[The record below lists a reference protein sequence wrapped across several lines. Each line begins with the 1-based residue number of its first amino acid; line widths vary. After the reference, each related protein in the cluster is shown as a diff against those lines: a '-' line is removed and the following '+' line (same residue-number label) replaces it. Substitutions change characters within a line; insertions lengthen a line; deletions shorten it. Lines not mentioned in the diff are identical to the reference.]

1 MRAALARWIAVLVA
15 GALALAPSPVLVAPA
30 PARQPDLPALLAEA
44 ASYLDIYEPR
54 FSAIVAREDYE
65 LSMLSGLIDTRD
77 TGFGTARRTVLRK
90 LRSDLMLLNLGP
102 ADWVQFRDVYEVDG
116 KPVRD
121 HERQLEAL
129 LAKPASGLL
138 DAGRKI
144 ADESAR
150 YNLGVQRNF
159 NVPTMALAYLARKNQ
174 ARSAF
179 TVKSHETIDGPDLT
193 VVEFKE
199 TAHPGLIQ
207 ADRGEV
213 TTNGRFWI
221 APQSGAVVRSELS
234 CRVDR
239 GSTWVEGTVTVNYK
253 SDRAVPVLV
262 PATMDE
268 QYRRDTGETDTGHA
282 LYADFRSFRV
292 DTQTIRKGGGGGP
305 AS

>member
-1 MRAALARWIAVLVA
+1 MRDALARRMAVLLA
-15 GALALAPSPVLVAPA
+15 GGLALAPSSVPA
-30 PARQPDLPALLAEA
+30 ATPSRQPPDLPALLAGA
-44 ASYLDIYEPR
+44 ASYLDIYEQK

-65 LSMLSGLIDTRD
+65 LTMLAGLTDPRD
-77 TGFGTARRTVLRK
+77 TGFGTTRRTVLRK

-121 HERQLEAL
+121 HDRRLEAL
-129 LAKPASGLL
+129 LARPAHGLL

-150 YNLGVQRNF
+150 YNVGVQRNF
-159 NVPTMALAYLARKNQ
+159 NVPTMALAYLARQNQ

-179 TVKSHETIDGPDLT
+179 TLKSHETIDGADLA

-199 TAHPGLIQ
+199 TAQPGLIQ

-213 TTNGRFWI
+213 TTDGRFWI
-221 APQSGAVVRSELS
+221 APLSGVVVRSELS

-239 GSTWVEGTVTVNYK
+239 GSTWVEGTVTVTYRA
-253 SDRAVPVLV
+253 DPAVPLLV
-262 PATMDE
+262 PVKMDE

-292 DTQTIRKGGGGGP
+292 DTQTIRKGGGG
-305 AS
+305 

>member
-1 MRAALARWIAVLVA
+1 MRAALVRRIAALIA
-15 GALALAPSPVLVAPA
+15 GGLALTPSSVPAARAPGQ
-30 PARQPDLPALLAEA
+30 QPDLPALLAGV
-44 ASYLDIYEPR
+44 ASYLDIYEKR

-65 LSMLSGLIDTRD
+65 LAMLSGLSDPRD
-77 TGFGTARRTVLRK
+77 TGFGTTRRTVLRK

-102 ADWVQFRDVYEVDG
+102 ANWVQFRDVYEVDG

-121 HERQLEAL
+121 HDRRLEAL
-129 LAKPASGLL
+129 LAKPASGVL

-150 YNLGVQRNF
+150 YNVGVQRNF
-159 NVPTMALAYLARKNQ
+159 NVPTMALAYLARRNQ

-179 TVKSHETIDGPDLT
+179 TVKSHETIDGADLT

-221 APQSGAVVRSELS
+221 APQSGAIVRSELS

-239 GSTWVEGTVTVNYK
+239 GSWVEGTVTVSYK
-253 SDRAVPVLV
+253 ADPAVPVLV
-262 PATMDE
+262 PVKMDE
-268 QYRRDTGETDTGHA
+268 QYRRSTGETDTGHA
-282 LYADFRSFRV
+282 LYADFRMFTV
-292 DTQTIRKGGGGGP
+292 DTQTIRKGGGGD
-305 AS
+305 

>member
-1 MRAALARWIAVLVA
+1 MAVIFA
-15 GALALAPSPVLVAPA
+15 GGLTLAPSPVPAAPE
-30 PARQPDLPALLAEA
+30 PGQKPDLPALLAEA
-44 ASYLDIYEPR
+44 ASYLNIYEQR

-65 LSMLSGLIDTRD
+65 LAMLSGLTDPRD
-77 TGFGTARRTVLRK
+77 TGFGTTRRTVLRN

-121 HERQLEAL
+121 HERRIEAL
-129 LAKPASGLL
+129 LAKPGRGVL
-138 DAGRKI
+138 DAARKI

-159 NVPTMALAYLARKNQ
+159 NVPTMALAYLARQNQ

-179 TVKSHETIDGPDLT
+179 AVKSHETIDGADFT

-213 TTNGRFWI
+213 TTDGQFWI
-221 APQSGAVVRSELS
+221 APRSGAIVRSELS
-234 CRVDR
+234 SRVDL

-253 SDRAVPVLV
+253 TDPAVRVLV
-262 PATMDE
+262 PVKMDE

-282 LYADFRSFRV
+282 VYADFRSFTV
-292 DTQTIRKGGGGGP
+292 DTQTIRKGDGG
-305 AS
+305 

>member
-1 MRAALARWIAVLVA
+1 MMRAALAMRMAALVA
-15 GALALAPSPVLVAPA
+15 SGLALAPSSVPAARAPG
-30 PARQPDLPALLAEA
+30 QKPDLPALLAGA
-44 ASYLDIYEPR
+44 ASYLDVYEQK

-65 LSMLSGLIDTRD
+65 LAMLSGVTGTRG
-77 TGFGTARRTVLRK
+77 TGFPPTPRTVLRK

-102 ADWVQFRDVYEVDG
+102 GEWVQFRDVYEVDG

-121 HERQLEAL
+121 HDRRLEAL
-129 LAKPASGLL
+129 LAKPASGVL

-159 NVPTMALAYLARKNQ
+159 NVPTMALAYLARQNK

-179 TVKSHETIDGPDLT
+179 TVKSHETIEGADLT
-193 VVEFKE
+193 IVEFKE

-207 ADRGEV
+207 TSSGEV

-221 APQSGAVVRSELS
+221 APQSGAVVRSELN
-234 CRVDR
+234 CRIDGGR
-239 GSTWVEGTVTVNYK
+239 RLSSSAWVEGTVTVNYK
-253 SDRAVPVLV
+253 ADPAVPVK
-262 PATMDE
+262 MDE

-282 LYADFRSFRV
+282 LYADFRTFTV
-292 DTQTIRKGGGGGP
+292 DTLTIRKGGGGG
-305 AS
+305 